1 MQRYL
6 VQLRRVLPIVL
17 CVGLL
22 QIPFS
27 SSSSAVAGVYSFTNA
42 AATGSTGPTQAQVNT
57 AYTGTTLDNSVA
69 INTQG
74 IQEWV
79 VPTTGAYSF
88 VVAGAHGAA
97 STGALNIRGGRG
109 ALITAKK
116 TLTAGTR
123 LYILVGQAG
132 SANTTN
138 GGGGGAS
145 FVRIGVGSDTSTLIV
160 AGGGGG
166 TRTQASADGGDAS
179 TTTSG
184 MSPGNGY
191 GTGTITTFYANTSAN
206 SFPSGTTFLR
216 GSTANAYTDI
226 GYGGQAPASNFG
238 DGGAGWLGDG
248 YDDGGTT
255 TNLAIKLSSTGLGGG
270 AAGTAA
276 GGFGGGGN
284 GAGANGGGGG
294 GGYTGGNGGYIAGG
308 GGSFVNGF
316 ETQTI
321 TIDTGRTFTRNG
333 TAVHGYVTI
342 TLLAPP
348 VPTTVALSIAGGVNT
363 VSKGSSIDITA
374 VVGSPGKITFTAN
387 GKKIP
392 GCISRNV
399 TTSIVCSWKPPVQGS
414 VVISAVLLPTDSAY
428 IRSTSPDFMLTAVR
442 RTTLR

>member
-1 MQRYL
+1 MPQGY
-6 VQLRRVLPIVL
+6 
-17 CVGLL
+17 
-22 QIPFS
+22 
-27 SSSSAVAGVYSFTNA
+27 AAAGVYSFTNA
-42 AATGSTGPTQAQVNT
+42 AAVGSTGPTQAQVNT
-57 AYTGTTLDNSVA
+57 AYSGTTLDSA
-69 INTQG
+69 ITINTQG

-79 VPTTGAYSF
+79 VPTTGSYKF

-97 STGALNIRGGRG
+97 STGATNTRGGRG

-116 TLTAGTR
+116 TLSAGTR

-132 SANTTN
+132 SANSTN

-166 TRTQASADGGDAS
+166 TRTQATADGGDAS

-191 GTGTITTFYANTSAN
+191 GTGNITTFYANTSPN
-206 SFPSGTTFLR
+206 SFPSATTFLR
-216 GSTANAYTDI
+216 GTQTNAYTDI
-226 GYGGQAPASNFG
+226 GYGGQAPTSNFG

-248 YDDGGTT
+248 YDDGGST
-255 TNLAIKLSSTGLGGG
+255 TNLAIKLSGTGLGGG

-321 TIDTGRTFTRNG
+321 AIDTARSFAKGG

-348 VPTTVALSIAGGVNT
+348 VPTSVTLSIAGGVNSVT
-363 VSKGSSIDITA
+363 KGSSVDITA
-374 VVGSPGKITFTAN
+374 AVGSPGKITFTAN
-387 GKKIP
+387 GKRIP
-392 GCISRNV
+392 GCVNRTV
-399 TTSIVCSWKPPVQGS
+399 TTSITCSWKPPVQGS
-414 VVISAVLLPTDSAY
+414 VVISAVLLPTDTAY
-428 IRSTSPDFMLTAVR
+428 TSSTSSDFMLTAAR